1 MTDPL
6 VQFRA
11 VHKSFGSYVA
21 VKSLD
26 LDIQRGEFLALM
38 GPSGCGKTTTLR
50 MLADNP
56 KLHEEFT
63 VWSESRGDFNKR
75 LANREA
81 QADRQLYRNATYQN
95 LLNPYKVYA

>member
-1 MTDPL
+1 
-6 VQFRA
+6 
-11 VHKSFGSYVA
+11 
-21 VKSLD
+21 
-26 LDIQRGEFLALM
+26 
-38 GPSGCGKTTTLR
+38 

-81 QADRQLYRNATYQN
+81 QAMKDRWQRHYMHGKNVASGAAAETHQTKRKLKEPKPMAKP
-95 LLNPYKVYA
+95 LPGLGGE